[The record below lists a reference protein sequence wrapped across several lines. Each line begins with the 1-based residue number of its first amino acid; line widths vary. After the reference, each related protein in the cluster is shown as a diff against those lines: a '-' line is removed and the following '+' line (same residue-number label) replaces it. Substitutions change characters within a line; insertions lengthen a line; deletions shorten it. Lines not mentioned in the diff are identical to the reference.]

1 MCTLNGITERLS
13 SEREGFVD
21 RFISQNCLPISA
33 LMKSDKL
40 AFTDRGPTLLKGL
53 MSLCLIIK
61 RNLEERF
68 SWHISLYQCEI
79 SFSKLPEASE
89 IYDLDCVAGGIN
101 PQTAARCEI
110 LMTQ

>member
-1 MCTLNGITERLS
+1 MCTLYGITERLS

-21 RFISQNCLPISA
+21 RFISQNCLPISV

-53 MSLCLIIK
+53 MSLCLII
-61 RNLEERF
+61 R
-68 SWHISLYQCEI
+68 HISLYQCEI

>member
-1 MCTLNGITERLS
+1 MIIAPIPCFLLNLIRIFGNILCTLNGITERLS

-61 RNLEERF
+61 RNLEER
-68 SWHISLYQCEI
+68 L
-79 SFSKLPEASE
+79 
-89 IYDLDCVAGGIN
+89 
-101 PQTAARCEI
+101 
-110 LMTQ
+110 